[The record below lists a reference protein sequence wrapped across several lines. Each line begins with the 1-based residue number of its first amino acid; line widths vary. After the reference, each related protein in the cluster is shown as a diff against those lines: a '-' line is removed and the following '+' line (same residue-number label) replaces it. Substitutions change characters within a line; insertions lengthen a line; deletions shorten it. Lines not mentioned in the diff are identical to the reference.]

1 MIPIAVMREPARN
14 YHGEM
19 AGGIVDGKLALK
31 QHRALQRIYRRH
43 GYRVELLL
51 PSMKYVGGTF
61 MQDAAFV
68 HGDQAILLNL
78 LSSWRTKE
86 ARHNRYELEKV
97 LGQYLYVERL
107 GLPDLLDGGEFVVTD
122 DEILVGIACKAARR
136 AVSQIRAKMDLDRPL
151 RTWTHAAACPDN
163 YHEYVH
169 MGSEMSYLGDGWLL
183 TTQQLSCVPA
193 TDRYN
198 TYVAAEDEDDAANVI
213 RLHDGTLIMQEGCP
227 ETVAMLRSD
236 GWEIETIDISEFNK
250 GDGHLSCLS
259 INFAV

>member
-1 MIPIAVMREPARN
+1 MRPVAVMREPARN
-14 YHGEM
+14 FKGEM
-19 AGGIVDGKLALK
+19 GRGLVDQKKALK

-43 GYRVELLL
+43 GYKVECL
-51 PSMKYVGGTF
+51 PPSRKYLGSTF

-107 GLPDLLDGGEFVVTD
+107 GLPDLLDGGEIVVTD
-122 DEILVGIACKAARR
+122 NEILVGISCKAARR
-136 AVSQIRAKMDLDRPL
+136 AVKQLRTKMDLDRPL
-151 RTWTHAAACPDN
+151 RTWTPKEHHA
-163 YHEYVH
+163 YVH

-183 TTQQLSCVPA
+183 TTEQFSNLPV
-193 TDRYN
+193 THRYN
-198 TYVAAEDEDDAANVI
+198 TYVAAEDEDDAANAV

-227 ETVAMLRSD
+227 ETVAMLRAD
-236 GWEIETIDISEFNK
+236 GWEIETTDISEFNK
-250 GDGHLSCLS
+250 AMGHLTCLS